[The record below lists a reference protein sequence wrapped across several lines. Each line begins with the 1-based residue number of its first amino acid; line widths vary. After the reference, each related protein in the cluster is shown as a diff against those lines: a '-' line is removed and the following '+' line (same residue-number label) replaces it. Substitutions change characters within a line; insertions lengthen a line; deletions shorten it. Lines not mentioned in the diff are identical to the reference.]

1 LNLNFFVLLNRRF
14 LLCSVRLS
22 QSDRDDL
29 VVVVV
34 AAKCVCVCARACVFS
49 AAATFVLFSLCLFVL
64 VFLFCFFVSAFDSF
78 SSLHFGVAMIGIG

>member
-1 LNLNFFVLLNRRF
+1 
-14 LLCSVRLS
+14 
-22 QSDRDDL
+22 
-29 VVVVV
+29 
-34 AAKCVCVCARACVFS
+34 VFS